1 MAMAMKL
8 LLLDPETNDYG
19 NGLTAIEKMRGEM
32 VDFPAEWEIGIS
44 DKTGTSAMQSFII
57 YKGAVWDIV
66 KNYYDLDNKVRIFMC
81 VKSKETYDDPK
92 YYDETHKKTETPKP
106 INPPVR
112 VDPTSVSYKA
122 KNLIDRAIA
131 SAMNGA
137 GKNEKD
143 LAAKVYTAL
152 GTITE
157 GGHIDMDALTP
168 SEEAEQAKMA
178 AWSAAVK
185 AGKHADAC
193 NITVYTIDAGS
204 GIAYEVTEATLN
216 DVAKKQ
222 TEEFVADEMETALSV
237 CKTAK
242 FTVGGNARE
251 MFGKTYMGW
260 VVNIS
265 LPEVAAKT
273 TVVEKPKPDT
283 TETHQP
289 TESTGTTESTDTEK
303 TQAPSEDAD
312 AEAETQTVPNPYD
325 EILTPAT

>member
-8 LLLDPETNDYG
+8 LFLDPETNDYG
-19 NGLTAIEKMRGEM
+19 NGLTAIEKMRGEL
-32 VDFPAEWEIGIS
+32 VDFPDEWESGVS
-44 DKTGTSAMQSFII
+44 DKTGTSAMQSFVI

-81 VKSKETYDDPK
+81 IKSKETYDDPK

-131 SAMNGA
+131 SAMNGT

-143 LAAKVYTAL
+143 LAAKVYAAL

-168 SEEAEQAKMA
+168 SEADEQAKMA
-178 AWSAAVK
+178 AWSAAVE
-185 AGKHADAC
+185 AGKHADSC
-193 NITVYTIDAGS
+193 NITIYTIDAGS
-204 GIAYEVTEATLN
+204 GVAYEVTEATLN
-216 DVAKKQ
+216 DVAKKK
-222 TEEFVADEMETALSV
+222 TEEFVAEQMETALSV

-251 MFGKTYMGW
+251 MFDKTYMGW

-273 TVVEKPKPDT
+273 TVENPKPDAT
-283 TETHQP
+283 DTQQ
-289 TESTGTTESTDTEK
+289 TTESTDTEK
-303 TQAPSEDAD
+303 TQTPSEDANT
-312 AEAETQTVPNPYD
+312 EAETQTVPNPYD

>member
-19 NGLTAIEKMRGEM
+19 NGLTAIEKMRGEL
-32 VDFPAEWEIGIS
+32 VDFPDEWESGVS
-44 DKTGTSAMQSFII
+44 DKTGTSAMQSFVI

-81 VKSKETYDDPK
+81 IKSKETYDDPK

-143 LAAKVYTAL
+143 LAAKVYAAL

-157 GGHIDMDALTP
+157 GGHINMDALTP
-168 SEEAEQAKMA
+168 SEADEQAKMA
-178 AWSAAVK
+178 AWSAAVE
-185 AGKHADAC
+185 AGKHADSC
-193 NITVYTIDAGS
+193 NITIYTIDAGS
-204 GIAYEVTEATLN
+204 GVAYEVTEATLN
-216 DVAKKQ
+216 DVAKKK
-222 TEEFVADEMETALSV
+222 TEEFVAECIQPILDANKELLGEHYEM
-237 CKTAK
+237 K
-242 FTVGGNARE
+242 N
-251 MFGKTYMGW
+251 
-260 VVNIS
+260 
-265 LPEVAAKT
+265 
-273 TVVEKPKPDT
+273 
-283 TETHQP
+283 
-289 TESTGTTESTDTEK
+289 
-303 TQAPSEDAD
+303 
-312 AEAETQTVPNPYD
+312 
-325 EILTPAT
+325 

>member
-8 LLLDPETNDYG
+8 LFLDPETNDYG
-19 NGLTAIEKMRGEM
+19 NGLTAIEKMRGEL
-32 VDFPAEWEIGIS
+32 VDFPDEWESGVS
-44 DKTGTSAMQSFII
+44 DKTGTSAMQSFVI

-81 VKSKETYDDPK
+81 IKSKETYDDPK

-137 GKNEKD
+137 GKNEKN
-143 LAAKVYTAL
+143 LAAKVYAAL

-168 SEEAEQAKMA
+168 SEADEQAKMA
-178 AWSAAVK
+178 AWSAAVE
-185 AGKHADAC
+185 AGKHADSC
-193 NITVYTIDAGS
+193 NITIYTIDAGS
-204 GIAYEVTEATLN
+204 GVAYEVTEATLN
-216 DVAKKQ
+216 DVAKKK
-222 TEEFVADEMETALSV
+222 TEEFVAEQMETALSV

-265 LPEVAAKT
+265 LPEVAAKA

-283 TETHQP
+283 TDTQHP
-289 TESTGTTESTDTEK
+289 TESTDSEK
-303 TQAPSEDAD
+303 TQAPSEDENT
-312 AEAETQTVPNPYD
+312 EAETQTVPNPYD

>member
-19 NGLTAIEKMRGEM
+19 NGLTAIEKMRGEL

-66 KNYYDLDNKVRIFMC
+66 KNYYDMDNKVRIFMC
-81 VKSKETYDDPK
+81 IKSKETYDDPK
-92 YYDETHKKTETPKP
+92 YYDETHKKVETPKP

-143 LAAKVYTAL
+143 LAAKVYAAL

-168 SEEAEQAKMA
+168 SEAGEQAKMA

-265 LPEVAAKT
+265 LPEVAAKA

-289 TESTGTTESTDTEK
+289 TESAGTTESTDTEK

>member
-19 NGLTAIEKMRGEM
+19 NGLTAIEKMRGEL

-66 KNYYDLDNKVRIFMC
+66 KNYYDMDNKVRIFMC
-81 VKSKETYDDPK
+81 IKSKETYDDPK
-92 YYDETHKKTETPKP
+92 YYDETHKKPETPKP

-122 KNLIDRAIA
+122 KTLIDRAIA

-143 LAAKVYTAL
+143 LAAKVYAAL

-168 SEEAEQAKMA
+168 SEADEQAKMA

-193 NITVYTIDAGS
+193 NTTVYTIDAGS
-204 GIAYEVTEATLN
+204 GVAYEVTDATLN

-222 TEEFVADEMETALSV
+222 TEEFVADEMETALSI
-237 CKTAK
+237 CKNAK

-265 LPEVAAKT
+265 LPEVIAKA

-289 TESTGTTESTDTEK
+289 TESTGTTESTDSEK
-303 TQAPSEDAD
+303 TQTPSENAST
-312 AEAETQTVPNPYD
+312 EAETQSVPNPYD

>member
-32 VDFPAEWEIGIS
+32 VDFPSEWEIGIS
-44 DKTGTSAMQSFII
+44 DKTGTSAMQSFVI

-81 VKSKETYDDPK
+81 IKSKETYDDPK
-92 YYDETHKKTETPKP
+92 YYDETHKKVETPKP

-122 KNLIDRAIA
+122 KTLIDRAIA
-131 SAMNGA
+131 SAMNGG

-157 GGHIDMDALTP
+157 GGKIDMDTLTP
-168 SEEAEQAKMA
+168 SEEAEQAKLG
-178 AWSAAVK
+178 AWKTAVE
-185 AGKHADAC
+185 AGQHADAC

-204 GIAYEVTEATLN
+204 GVAYEVTEATLN

-222 TEEFVADEMETALSV
+222 TEEFVADQMEAAFSV
-237 CKTAK
+237 SKNAK

-273 TVVEKPKPDT
+273 TVVKPDA
-283 TETHQP
+283 TETQQP
-289 TESTGTTESTDTEK
+289 TESTDTEVN
-303 TQAPSEDAD
+303 QAPSEDTA
-312 AEAETQTVPNPYD
+312 AEAETQTVLNPYD

>member
-19 NGLTAIEKMRGEM
+19 NGLTAIEKMRGEL
-32 VDFPAEWEIGIS
+32 VDFPDEWEIGIS
-44 DKTGTSAMQSFII
+44 DKTGTSAMQSFVI

-81 VKSKETYDDPK
+81 IKSKETYDDPK
-92 YYDETHKKTETPKP
+92 YYDETHKKVETPKP

-143 LAAKVYTAL
+143 LAAKVYAAL

-168 SEEAEQAKMA
+168 SEEAEQEMMA

-193 NITVYTIDAGS
+193 NITIYTIDAGS

-265 LPEVAAKT
+265 LPEVAAKA

-312 AEAETQTVPNPYD
+312 AEAETQTVSNPYD

>member
-19 NGLTAIEKMRGEM
+19 NGLTAIEKMRGEL

-66 KNYYDLDNKVRIFMC
+66 KNYYDMDNKVRIFMC
-81 VKSKETYDDPK
+81 IKSKETYDDPK
-92 YYDETHKKTETPKP
+92 YYDETHKKPETPKP

-143 LAAKVYTAL
+143 LAAKVYAAL

-157 GGHIDMDALTP
+157 GGHIDMNALTP
-168 SEEAEQAKMA
+168 SEADEQAKME

-193 NITVYTIDAGS
+193 NITIYTIDAGS
-204 GIAYEVTEATLN
+204 GVAYEVTEATLN

-265 LPEVAAKT
+265 LPEVAAKA

-303 TQAPSEDAD
+303 TQAPSEDAST
-312 AEAETQTVPNPYD
+312 EADTQSVPNPYD

>member
-81 VKSKETYDDPK
+81 IKSKETYDDPK
-92 YYDETHKKTETPKP
+92 YYDETHKKVETPKP

-152 GTITE
+152 GTITK

-168 SEEAEQAKMA
+168 SEADEQEKMA

-222 TEEFVADEMETALSV
+222 TEEFVADEMETALSI

-303 TQAPSEDAD
+303 TQAPSEDVD
-312 AEAETQTVPNPYD
+312 AEVETQTVPNPYD

>member
-19 NGLTAIEKMRGEM
+19 NGLTAIEKMRGEL

-66 KNYYDLDNKVRIFMC
+66 KNYYDMDNKVRIFMC
-81 VKSKETYDDPK
+81 IKSKETYDDPK
-92 YYDETHKKTETPKP
+92 YYDETHKKVETPKP

-168 SEEAEQAKMA
+168 SEADEQAKMA
-178 AWSAAVK
+178 AWSTAVK

-193 NITVYTIDAGS
+193 NITIYTIDAGS

-303 TQAPSEDAD
+303 TQAPSENSAT
-312 AEAETQTVPNPYD
+312 EAETQSVPNPYD

>member
-19 NGLTAIEKMRGEM
+19 NGLTAIEKMRGEL

-66 KNYYDLDNKVRIFMC
+66 KNYYDMDNKVRIFMC
-81 VKSKETYDDPK
+81 IKSKETYDDPK
-92 YYDETHKKTETPKP
+92 YYDETHKKVETPKP

-168 SEEAEQAKMA
+168 SEADEQAKMA

-193 NITVYTIDAGS
+193 NITIYTIDAGS

-273 TVVEKPKPDT
+273 TVVEKPEPDT

-303 TQAPSEDAD
+303 TQAPSEDSAT
-312 AEAETQTVPNPYD
+312 EAETQSVPNPYD

>member
-81 VKSKETYDDPK
+81 IKSKETYDDPK
-92 YYDETHKKTETPKP
+92 YYDETHKKVETPKP

-168 SEEAEQAKMA
+168 SEADEQEKMA

-185 AGKHADAC
+185 AGKRADAC
-193 NITVYTIDAGS
+193 NITIYTIDAGS
-204 GIAYEVTEATLN
+204 GIAYEVTEATL
-216 DVAKKQ
+216 DKVAKKQ
-222 TEEFVADEMETALSV
+222 TEEFVADEMETALSI

-312 AEAETQTVPNPYD
+312 AGAETQTVPNPYD

>member
-19 NGLTAIEKMRGEM
+19 NGLTAIEKMRGEL
-32 VDFPAEWEIGIS
+32 VDFPDEWEIGIS
-44 DKTGTSAMQSFII
+44 DKTGTSAMQSFVI

-81 VKSKETYDDPK
+81 IKSKETYDDPK
-92 YYDETHKKTETPKP
+92 YYDETHKKPDAPKP

-168 SEEAEQAKMA
+168 SEADEQAKME

-193 NITVYTIDAGS
+193 NITIYTIDAGS
-204 GIAYEVTEATLN
+204 GVAYEVTEATLN

-222 TEEFVADEMETALSV
+222 TEEFVTDQMETALSV

-242 FTVGGNARE
+242 FAVGGNARE

-273 TVVEKPKPDT
+273 TVEKPKPDT
-283 TETHQP
+283 TDTQHP
-289 TESTGTTESTDTEK
+289 TESTDSEK
-303 TQAPSEDAD
+303 TQAPSEDAST
-312 AEAETQTVPNPYD
+312 EAETQSVPNPYD

>member
-19 NGLTAIEKMRGEM
+19 NGLTAIEKMRGEL
-32 VDFPAEWEIGIS
+32 VDFPDEWEIGIS
-44 DKTGTSAMQSFII
+44 DKTGTSAMQSFVI

-81 VKSKETYDDPK
+81 IKSKETYDDPK
-92 YYDETHKKTETPKP
+92 YYDETHKKPDAPKP

-143 LAAKVYTAL
+143 LAAKVYAAL

-168 SEEAEQAKMA
+168 SEADEQAKME

-193 NITVYTIDAGS
+193 NITIYTIDAGS

-283 TETHQP
+283 DDTHQS

-303 TQAPSEDAD
+303 TQAPSEDANT
-312 AEAETQTVPNPYD
+312 EAKAQAVPNPYD

>member
-8 LLLDPETNDYG
+8 LLLDPDTNDYG
-19 NGLTAIEKMRGEM
+19 NGLTAIEKMRGEL
-32 VDFPAEWEIGIS
+32 VDFPDEWEIGIS
-44 DKTGTSAMQSFII
+44 DKTGTSAMQSFVI

-81 VKSKETYDDPK
+81 IKSKETYDDPK
-92 YYDETHKKTETPKP
+92 YYDETHKKPDAPKP

-143 LAAKVYTAL
+143 LAAKVYAAL

-168 SEEAEQAKMA
+168 SEADEQAKME

-193 NITVYTIDAGS
+193 NITIYTIDAGS

-265 LPEVAAKT
+265 LPEVTAKT

-283 TETHQP
+283 DGTHQS

-303 TQAPSEDAD
+303 TQAPSEDANT
-312 AEAETQTVPNPYD
+312 EAKAQAVPNPYD

>member
-81 VKSKETYDDPK
+81 IKSKETYDDPK
-92 YYDETHKKTETPKP
+92 YYDETHKKVETPKP

-143 LAAKVYTAL
+143 LAAKVYAAL

-168 SEEAEQAKMA
+168 SEADEQAKME

-193 NITVYTIDAGS
+193 NITIYTIDAGS

-273 TVVEKPKPDT
+273 TVVEKSKPGTDD
-283 TETHQP
+283 THQS

-303 TQAPSEDAD
+303 TQAPSEDVD

>member
-8 LLLDPETNDYG
+8 LLLDPDTNDYG

-66 KNYYDLDNKVRIFMC
+66 KNFYDLDNKVRIFMC
-81 VKSKETYDDPK
+81 IKSKETYDDPK

-122 KNLIDRAIA
+122 KALIDRAIA

-157 GGHIDMDALTP
+157 GGKIDMDALTP
-168 SEEAEQAKMA
+168 SEEAEQAKLGVWMT
-178 AWSAAVK
+178 AVK
-185 AGKHADAC
+185 DGKHADAC
-193 NITVYTIDAGS
+193 NITTYTIDAGS
-204 GIAYEVTEATLN
+204 GVAYEVTEATLN

-222 TEEFVADEMETALSV
+222 TEEFVADEMETALSIS
-237 CKTAK
+237 KNAK

-260 VVNIS
+260 VVNVS
-265 LPEVAAKT
+265 LPEVAATKT
-273 TVVEKPKPDT
+273 TVVKPDA
-283 TETHQP
+283 TETQQP
-289 TESTGTTESTDTEK
+289 TESTDTK
-303 TQAPSEDAD
+303 VDQAPSEDTAT
-312 AEAETQTVPNPYD
+312 EEETQTVPNPYD

>member
-19 NGLTAIEKMRGEM
+19 NGLTAIEKMRGELI
-32 VDFPAEWEIGIS
+32 DFPAEWEIGIS

-66 KNYYDLDNKVRIFMC
+66 KNYYDMDNKVRIFMC
-81 VKSKETYDDPK
+81 IKSKETYDDPK
-92 YYDETHKKTETPKP
+92 YYDETHKKPDAPKP

-143 LAAKVYTAL
+143 LAAKVYAAL

-168 SEEAEQAKMA
+168 SEADEQAKME

-193 NITVYTIDAGS
+193 NITIYTIDAGS
-204 GIAYEVTEATLN
+204 GVAYEVTEATLN

-303 TQAPSEDAD
+303 TQAPSEDANT
-312 AEAETQTVPNPYD
+312 ATETQSVPNPYD
-325 EILTPAT
+325 EILTPVT

>member
-19 NGLTAIEKMRGEM
+19 NGLTAIEKMRGEL

-66 KNYYDLDNKVRIFMC
+66 KNYYDMDNKVRIFMC
-81 VKSKETYDDPK
+81 IKSKETYDDPK
-92 YYDETHKKTETPKP
+92 YYDETHKKTETPKL

-112 VDPTSVSYKA
+112 VDPTSISYKA

-131 SAMNGA
+131 SVMNGA

-168 SEEAEQAKMA
+168 SEADEQAKMA

-204 GIAYEVTEATLN
+204 GIAYEVTEATLD

-265 LPEVAAKT
+265 LPEVAAKA

-303 TQAPSEDAD
+303 TQTPSEDSAT
-312 AEAETQTVPNPYD
+312 EAETQSVPNPYD

>member
-8 LLLDPETNDYG
+8 LLLDQETNDYG
-19 NGLTAIEKMRGEM
+19 NGLTAIEKMRGEL

-66 KNYYDLDNKVRIFMC
+66 KNYYDMDNKVRIFMC
-81 VKSKETYDDPK
+81 IKSKETYDDPK
-92 YYDETHKKTETPKP
+92 YYDETHKKVETPKP

-168 SEEAEQAKMA
+168 SEADEQAKMA

-204 GIAYEVTEATLN
+204 GIAYEVTEATLD

-303 TQAPSEDAD
+303 TQTPSEDSAT
-312 AEAETQTVPNPYD
+312 EAETQSVPNPYD

>member
-81 VKSKETYDDPK
+81 IKSKETYDDPK
-92 YYDETHKKTETPKP
+92 YYDETHKKTEAPKP

-168 SEEAEQAKMA
+168 SEEAEQEKMA

-193 NITVYTIDAGS
+193 NITIYTIDAGS

-265 LPEVAAKT
+265 LPEVAAKA

-289 TESTGTTESTDTEK
+289 TESTGTTESTDTET
-303 TQAPSEDAD
+303 TQTPSEDVD
-312 AEAETQTVPNPYD
+312 AEADTQTVPNPYD

>member
-92 YYDETHKKTETPKP
+92 YYDETHKKVETPKP

-168 SEEAEQAKMA
+168 SEADEQEKMA

-193 NITVYTIDAGS
+193 NITIYTIDAGS

-222 TEEFVADEMETALSV
+222 TEEFVADEMEAALSV

-303 TQAPSEDAD
+303 IQAPSEDVD

>member
-19 NGLTAIEKMRGEM
+19 NGLTAIEKMRGEL

-66 KNYYDLDNKVRIFMC
+66 KNYYDMDNKVRIFMC
-81 VKSKETYDDPK
+81 IKSKETYDDPK
-92 YYDETHKKTETPKP
+92 YYDETHKKVETPKP

-168 SEEAEQAKMA
+168 SEADEQAKMA

-204 GIAYEVTEATLN
+204 GIAYEVTEATLD

-251 MFGKTYMGW
+251 MFCKTYMGW

-265 LPEVAAKT
+265 LPEVAAKA

-289 TESTGTTESTDTEK
+289 TESAGTTESTDTEK

>member
-8 LLLDPETNDYG
+8 LLLDPDTNDYG

-66 KNYYDLDNKVRIFMC
+66 KNFYDLDNKVRIFMC

-112 VDPTSVSYKA
+112 VDPTSISYKA
-122 KNLIDRAIA
+122 KALIDRAIA

-143 LAAKVYTAL
+143 LAAKVYAAL

-168 SEEAEQAKMA
+168 SEADEQAKLGVWMT
-178 AWSAAVK
+178 AVK
-185 AGKHADAC
+185 EGKHADAC
-193 NITVYTIDAGS
+193 NITTYTIDAGS

-222 TEEFVADEMETALSV
+222 TEEFVADEMETAYSIS
-237 CKTAK
+237 KNAK
-242 FTVGGNARE
+242 FAVGGNARE

-265 LPEVAAKT
+265 FPEVAAKA
-273 TVVEKPKPDT
+273 TVMKPDA
-283 TETHQP
+283 TETQQP
-289 TESTGTTESTDTEK
+289 TESTDTEVN
-303 TQAPSEDAD
+303 QAPSEDTV
-312 AEAETQTVPNPYD
+312 AEEETQTVPNPYD

>member
-8 LLLDPETNDYG
+8 LLLDPDTNDYG

-66 KNYYDLDNKVRIFMC
+66 KNFYDLDNKVRIFMC
-81 VKSKETYDDPK
+81 IKSKETYDDPK

-122 KNLIDRAIA
+122 KVLIDRAIA

-143 LAAKVYTAL
+143 LAAKVYAAL

-157 GGHIDMDALTP
+157 GGKIDMDALTP
-168 SEEAEQAKMA
+168 SEEAEQAKLGVWMT
-178 AWSAAVK
+178 AVK
-185 AGKHADAC
+185 EGKHADAC
-193 NITVYTIDAGS
+193 NITTYTIDAGS
-204 GIAYEVTEATLN
+204 GVAYEVTEATLN

-222 TEEFVADEMETALSV
+222 TEEFVADEMETAYSIS
-237 CKTAK
+237 KNAK
-242 FTVGGNARE
+242 FAVGGNARE

-265 LPEVAAKT
+265 FPEVAAKA
-273 TVVEKPKPDT
+273 TVAKPDA
-283 TETHQP
+283 TETQQP
-289 TESTGTTESTDTEK
+289 TESTDTEK
-303 TQAPSEDAD
+303 TQVPSENTA
-312 AEAETQTVPNPYD
+312 AEAETQAVPNPYD

>member
-8 LLLDPETNDYG
+8 LLLDPDTNDYG

-32 VDFPAEWEIGIS
+32 VDFPVEWEIGIS

-66 KNYYDLDNKVRIFMC
+66 KNFYDLDNKVRIFMC
-81 VKSKETYDDPK
+81 IKSKETYDDPK

-122 KNLIDRAIA
+122 KALIDRAIA

-143 LAAKVYTAL
+143 LAAKVYAAL

-157 GGHIDMDALTP
+157 GGKIDMDALTP
-168 SEEAEQAKMA
+168 SEEVEQAKLGVWMT
-178 AWSAAVK
+178 AVK
-185 AGKHADAC
+185 EGKHADAC
-193 NITVYTIDAGS
+193 NITTYTIDAGS
-204 GIAYEVTEATLN
+204 GVAYEVTEATLN

-222 TEEFVADEMETALSV
+222 TEEFVADEMETAYSIS
-237 CKTAK
+237 KNAK
-242 FTVGGNARE
+242 FAVGGNARE

-265 LPEVAAKT
+265 FPEVAAKA
-273 TVVEKPKPDT
+273 TVAKPDA
-283 TETHQP
+283 TETQQP
-289 TESTGTTESTDTEK
+289 TESTDTEVN
-303 TQAPSEDAD
+303 QAPSEDTV
-312 AEAETQTVPNPYD
+312 AEEETQTVPNPYD
-325 EILTPAT
+325 EILTPVT

>member
-8 LLLDPETNDYG
+8 LLLDPDTNDYG

-66 KNYYDLDNKVRIFMC
+66 KNFYDLDNKVRIFMC
-81 VKSKETYDDPK
+81 IKSKETYDDPK

-122 KNLIDRAIA
+122 KALIDRAIA

-143 LAAKVYTAL
+143 LAAKVYAAL

-157 GGHIDMDALTP
+157 GGKIDMDALTP
-168 SEEAEQAKMA
+168 SEADEQAKLGVWMT
-178 AWSAAVK
+178 AVK
-185 AGKHADAC
+185 EGKHADAC
-193 NITVYTIDAGS
+193 NITTYTIDAGS

-222 TEEFVADEMETALSV
+222 TEEFVADEMETALSIS
-237 CKTAK
+237 KNAK
-242 FTVGGNARE
+242 FAVGGNARE

-265 LPEVAAKT
+265 FPEVAAKA
-273 TVVEKPKPDT
+273 TVVKPDA
-283 TETHQP
+283 TETQQP
-289 TESTGTTESTDTEK
+289 TESTDTEVN
-303 TQAPSEDAD
+303 QAPSEDTV
-312 AEAETQTVPNPYD
+312 AEEETQTVPNPYD

>member
-44 DKTGTSAMQSFII
+44 DKTGTSAMQSFVI

-81 VKSKETYDDPK
+81 IKSKETYDDPK

-157 GGHIDMDALTP
+157 GGKIDMDALTP
-168 SEEAEQAKMA
+168 TEADEQAKMA
-178 AWSAAVK
+178 AWSAAVE

-193 NITVYTIDAGS
+193 NITIYTIDAGS

-222 TEEFVADEMETALSV
+222 TEEFVADQMETALSV

-303 TQAPSEDAD
+303 TQTPSEDTA
-312 AEAETQTVPNPYD
+312 AEAESQVVPNPYD

>member
-19 NGLTAIEKMRGEM
+19 NGLTAIEKMRGELI
-32 VDFPAEWEIGIS
+32 DFPAEWEIGIS

-66 KNYYDLDNKVRIFMC
+66 KNYYDMDNKVRIFMC
-81 VKSKETYDDPK
+81 IKSKETYDDPK

-143 LAAKVYTAL
+143 LAAKVYAAL

-157 GGHIDMDALTP
+157 GGHIDMDVLTP
-168 SEEAEQAKMA
+168 SEADEQAKMA

-193 NITVYTIDAGS
+193 NVTVYTIDAGS
-204 GIAYEVTEATLN
+204 GVAYEVTEATLN

-289 TESTGTTESTDTEK
+289 TESTGTTESTDTET
-303 TQAPSEDAD
+303 TQTPSEDANT
-312 AEAETQTVPNPYD
+312 EAETQTVPNPYD

>member
-19 NGLTAIEKMRGEM
+19 NGLTAIEKMRGEL

-66 KNYYDLDNKVRIFMC
+66 KNYYDMDNKVRIFMC
-81 VKSKETYDDPK
+81 IKSKETYDDPK
-92 YYDETHKKTETPKP
+92 YYDETHKKVETPKP
-106 INPPVR
+106 INPLVR

-168 SEEAEQAKMA
+168 SEADEQAKMA

-193 NITVYTIDAGS
+193 NVTIYTIDAGS

-265 LPEVAAKT
+265 LPEVAAKA

-303 TQAPSEDAD
+303 TQAPSEDANT
-312 AEAETQTVPNPYD
+312 EAETQSVPNPYD

>member
-32 VDFPAEWEIGIS
+32 VDFPDEWEIGIS
-44 DKTGTSAMQSFII
+44 DKTGTSAMQSFVI

-81 VKSKETYDDPK
+81 IKSQETYDDPK
-92 YYDETHKKTETPKP
+92 YYDETHKKPETPKP

-143 LAAKVYTAL
+143 LAAKVYAAL

-168 SEEAEQAKMA
+168 SEADEQAKME

-204 GIAYEVTEATLN
+204 GVAYEVTEATLN

-303 TQAPSEDAD
+303 TQAPSEDANT
-312 AEAETQTVPNPYD
+312 EADTQTVPNPYD

>member
-19 NGLTAIEKMRGEM
+19 NGLTAIEKMRGEL

-66 KNYYDLDNKVRIFMC
+66 KNYYDMDNKVRIFMC
-81 VKSKETYDDPK
+81 IKSKETYDDPK
-92 YYDETHKKTETPKP
+92 YYDETHKKVETPKP

-168 SEEAEQAKMA
+168 SEADEQAKMA

-193 NITVYTIDAGS
+193 NITIYTIDAGS

-273 TVVEKPKPDT
+273 AVVEKPKPDT
-283 TETHQP
+283 TETYQP
-289 TESTGTTESTDTEK
+289 TESTGTTESTDTET
-303 TQAPSEDAD
+303 TQTPSEDTA

>member
-19 NGLTAIEKMRGEM
+19 NGLTAIEKMRGEL

-66 KNYYDLDNKVRIFMC
+66 KNYYDMDNKVRIFMC
-81 VKSKETYDDPK
+81 IKSKETYDDPK
-92 YYDETHKKTETPKP
+92 YYDETHKKVETPKP

-168 SEEAEQAKMA
+168 SEADEQAKMA

-204 GIAYEVTEATLN
+204 GIAYEVTEATLD

-242 FTVGGNARE
+242 FTVGGSARE

-303 TQAPSEDAD
+303 TQAPSEDANT
-312 AEAETQTVPNPYD
+312 EAETQSVPNPYD

>member
-8 LLLDPETNDYG
+8 LLLDPDTNDYG

-66 KNYYDLDNKVRIFMC
+66 KNFYDLDNKVRIFMC

-112 VDPTSVSYKA
+112 VDPTSISYKA
-122 KNLIDRAIA
+122 KALIDRAIA

-143 LAAKVYTAL
+143 LAAKVYAAL

-168 SEEAEQAKMA
+168 SEEAEQAKLGVWMT
-178 AWSAAVK
+178 AVK
-185 AGKHADAC
+185 DGKHADAC
-193 NITVYTIDAGS
+193 NITTYTIDAGS
-204 GIAYEVTEATLN
+204 GVAYEVTEATLN

-222 TEEFVADEMETALSV
+222 TEEFVADEMETALSIS
-237 CKTAK
+237 KNAK

-260 VVNIS
+260 VVNVS
-265 LPEVAAKT
+265 LPEVAATKT
-273 TVVEKPKPDT
+273 TVVKPDA
-283 TETHQP
+283 TETQQP
-289 TESTGTTESTDTEK
+289 TESTDTK
-303 TQAPSEDAD
+303 VDQAPSEDTAT
-312 AEAETQTVPNPYD
+312 EEETRTVPNPYD

>member
-19 NGLTAIEKMRGEM
+19 NGLTAIEKMRGEL
-32 VDFPAEWEIGIS
+32 VDFPDEWEIGIS
-44 DKTGTSAMQSFII
+44 DKTGTSAMQSFVI

-81 VKSKETYDDPK
+81 IKSKETYDDPK
-92 YYDETHKKTETPKP
+92 YYDETHKKVETPKP

-143 LAAKVYTAL
+143 LAAKVYAAL

-168 SEEAEQAKMA
+168 SEADEQEKMA

-222 TEEFVADEMETALSV
+222 TEEFVADEMETALSI

-303 TQAPSEDAD
+303 TQSPSEDAD
-312 AEAETQTVPNPYD
+312 AETETQTVPNPYD

>member
-92 YYDETHKKTETPKP
+92 YYDETHKKVEAPKP

-303 TQAPSEDAD
+303 TQAPSEDVDAD
-312 AEAETQTVPNPYD
+312 ADTQTVPNPYD

>member
-19 NGLTAIEKMRGEM
+19 NGLTAIEKMRGEL
-32 VDFPAEWEIGIS
+32 VDFPDEWEIGIS
-44 DKTGTSAMQSFII
+44 DKTGTSAMQSFVI

-81 VKSKETYDDPK
+81 IKSKETYDDPK

-168 SEEAEQAKMA
+168 SEADEQAKME

-283 TETHQP
+283 DGTHQP

-303 TQAPSEDAD
+303 TQAPSEDTD
-312 AEAETQTVPNPYD
+312 TKEETQSVPNPYD

>member
-19 NGLTAIEKMRGEM
+19 NGLTAIEKMRGEL

-66 KNYYDLDNKVRIFMC
+66 KNYYDMDNKVRIFMC
-81 VKSKETYDDPK
+81 IKSKETYDDPK
-92 YYDETHKKTETPKP
+92 YYDETHKKVETPKP

-168 SEEAEQAKMA
+168 SEAGEQAKMA

-265 LPEVAAKT
+265 LPEVAAKA

>member
-19 NGLTAIEKMRGEM
+19 NGLTAIEKLRGEL
-32 VDFPAEWEIGIS
+32 VDFPDDWEIGIS
-44 DKTGTSAMQSFII
+44 DKTGTAAMQSFVI

-81 VKSKETYDDPK
+81 IKSKETYDDPK
-92 YYDETHKKTETPKP
+92 YYDETHKKPDAPKP

-143 LAAKVYTAL
+143 LAAKVYAAL

-168 SEEAEQAKMA
+168 SEADEKAKME

-193 NITVYTIDAGS
+193 NITIYTIDAGS
-204 GIAYEVTEATLN
+204 GVAYEVTEATLN

-222 TEEFVADEMETALSV
+222 TEEFVTDQIETALSV

-242 FTVGGNARE
+242 FAVGGNARE

-273 TVVEKPKPDT
+273 TVEKPKPDT

-289 TESTGTTESTDTEK
+289 TESTDSEK
-303 TQAPSEDAD
+303 TQAPSEDAST
-312 AEAETQTVPNPYD
+312 EAETQSVPNPYD